1 VKNNPQTESTQKL
14 TNRKPRI
21 QKNEG
26 SLQTSYTA
34 VSQYRQKSGASFEKE
49 MKSRLL
55 ANGIPTE
62 KKSIEVEFGLVKMSD
77 HYYAG
82 RKKKYWIESTTCLT
96 TQARVDELLNKKRVV
111 QAEDPTIT
119 DWVIFFRKNP
129 RQKEQSKTQL
139 AKFRKQFEM
148 NGYTFCN
155 GDEEINK
162 YIEFIIQT
170 ESINRSRIINVAMA
184 MMIPLSKIKFNVN
197 NREIPDQNV
206 QVLKDSIVQDGFV
219 TQINVIPV
227 YENGKPTGEYEAFE
241 GHTRLRALLELLNEG
256 HKFKTGDDPLIP
268 CVVCDWLTSED
279 KETVARLLCRTN
291 TTSRP
296 WEMKNYIIFH
306 HKTSAPTYVNNQ
318 QKHYSYGV
326 LKWLRTTEARMTL
339 VSKNGTPV
347 LFGENLLIYIFGP
360 KKSDK
365 TASKFLSTSIINEG
379 DYRTDETEFKMIKK
393 FLNTVLLPFHEWF
406 TTAEYFDNKTLR
418 RFMSTLYEWYKSGK
432 YSINE
437 IKFFTEYFKNMNRP
451 PVKES
456 EISDSFWNELEDAY
470 TTYVSMKKKTRSK
483 SYIANPV

>member
-1 VKNNPQTESTQKL
+1 MKNKVQKGSTQML
-14 TNRKPRI
+14 ANAEVYANNHEP
-21 QKNEG
+21 E
-26 SLQTSYTA
+26 LQTANTA
-34 VSQYRQKSGASFEKE
+34 VSHYRLKSGASFEKE

-55 ANGIPTE
+55 SNGIPTE
-62 KKSIEVEFGLVKMSD
+62 KKSVKVEFGLVKISD
-77 HYYAG
+77 HYYEG
-82 RKKKYWIESTTCLT
+82 KKKKYWIESTTCLT
-96 TQARVDELLNKKRVV
+96 TQGRVDELLNKKRVV

-129 RQKEQSKTQL
+129 RQKSRSKTQIDG
-139 AKFRKQFEM
+139 FRKQFEM

-155 GDEEINK
+155 GDDEINK
-162 YIEFIIQT
+162 YIEFII
-170 ESINRSRIINVAMA
+170 ENERINRSRIIHVAMA
-184 MMIPLSKIKFNVN
+184 MMIPLSKIKFNIN
-197 NREIPDQNV
+197 NREIVDQNV
-206 QVLKDSIVQDGFV
+206 QVLKDSIAQDGFV
-219 TQINVIPV
+219 TQINVIPE
-227 YENGKPTGEYEAFE
+227 YENGKSTGEYVAFE
-241 GHTRLRALLELLNEG
+241 GHTRLRALQELLSEG

-279 KETVARLLCRTN
+279 KEIVARLLCRTN

-365 TASKFLSTSIINEG
+365 SASKFLSTSIINEG

-393 FLNTVLLPFHEWF
+393 FLNTVLLPFHQWF

-418 RFMSTLYEWYKSGK
+418 RFMSTLYEWCKSGK
-432 YSINE
+432 YSMNE

-456 EISDSFWNELEDAY
+456 EISDSFWNELEGAY
-470 TTYVSMKKKTRSK
+470 NLYVSMKKKTRSK
-483 SYIANPV
+483 SYTANPI